1 MARYKALTRPCL
13 GCGRL
18 TPNTRCT
25 PCYRARERARGASVY
40 STYEWIA
47 YSRAVRA
54 ATPYCERCG
63 CSDKRLSVDHI
74 IPLSQGGALCPPR
87 AGVRVL
93 CWQCHNTR
101 DHWDG
106 PEGRMAN
113 DGGLPTHTPHKRAMM
128 TAGESTPNG
137 GEGQKFVL
145 TPPLAAPG
153 IPVRNNASFDK
164 TAIPPTETEE
174 QE

>member
-1 MARYKALTRPCL
+1 MPRAKALNRPCL

-18 TPNTRCT
+18 TPKTRCS

-40 STYEWIA
+40 SKYEWIA

-54 ATPYCERCG
+54 ATPWCERCG
-63 CSDKRLSVDHI
+63 SSDTPLSVDHI

-93 CWQCHNTR
+93 CWPCHNTR

-106 PEGRMAN
+106 PEGRNA
-113 DGGLPTHTPHKRAMM
+113 
-128 TAGESTPNG
+128 NG
-137 GEGQKFVL
+137 GAALPYTPRGHAGMAPAEPQHMAGVASEFVL
-145 TPPLAAPG
+145 NPPLAAPG
-153 IPVRNNASFDK
+153 IPVRNNASLDK
-164 TAIPPTETEE
+164 TAIPPTKTEE
-174 QE
+174 EQ